1 MISPGKLKLS
11 KRHISRAREARVAP
25 YLSGRPWATS
35 AVSVVFSLVKTAAI
49 AVPFSL
55 AIIAAS
61 TIYATWGSLVI
72 VPIQIVG
79 DYKNDIDLGA
89 QISARLANS
98 ISEFSMILDEQQSTT
113 LSRSN
118 PYDILETYVL
128 NMPHVDLRKPKNYL
142 SFGVD
147 NITLAGMQVPVYQ
160 VISMIIPY
168 FVPESVSGIA
178 QVWGGQVTL
187 EIKNAGRSFMH
198 RGSMSDLAQIVDQ
211 VSVDII
217 KTHSLDPDIASLR
230 TESLVHFVDG
240 SMFYRGYSET
250 GNREFISKATKEYD
264 AAVKI
269 DGRFD
274 LARLHL
280 AILLFESREPVC
292 TTESQLSFCGVT
304 NAMAWLRRL

>member
-1 MISPGKLKLS
+1 
-11 KRHISRAREARVAP
+11 
-25 YLSGRPWATS
+25 
-35 AVSVVFSLVKTAAI
+35 
-49 AVPFSL
+49 
-55 AIIAAS
+55 
-61 TIYATWGSLVI
+61 
-72 VPIQIVG
+72 
-79 DYKNDIDLGA
+79 
-89 QISARLANS
+89 
-98 ISEFSMILDEQQSTT
+98 
-113 LSRSN
+113 
-118 PYDILETYVL
+118 
-128 NMPHVDLRKPKNYL
+128 MPHVDLRKPKNYL

-230 TESLVHFVDG
+230 TESLVHFIDG
-240 SMFYRGYSET
+240 AMFYRGYSET
-250 GNREFISKATKEYD
+250 GNREFISKATKECD

-280 AILLFESREPVC
+280 AMG
-292 TTESQLSFCGVT
+292 TTELPRISEDLLQKHICVLPSLT
-304 NAMAWLRRL
+304 LT